1 METEKSKKETLKLIM
16 QSQYFLYFGVL
27 GIFLPYFN
35 LYCYHLGFTGYH
47 IGILSAVRTVA
58 TIIFPFVWGYIADKY
73 QNRRSIFILCNF
85 LSTLAWT
92 FFLYTSDFTIMLII
106 SIIYGIFYSPIISFL
121 ETFSMEILGKGKKK
135 YGKIRVWGSLN
146 FVFIVV
152 LTGKIIDLY
161 NTDIIIPLILSGSLI
176 QSFISFKIPKTTI
189 KNKGISLIDTKFLV
203 KKKVLV
209 FMFCAFL
216 MLVSHGAYYGF
227 FSIYL
232 EKLNFGKTF
241 IGISWAIASAAEII
255 VMIKSD
261 IIFKRFSIQ
270 NVLIFSFFTAAIRW
284 LILYFTKSPALIIFS
299 QLLHAI
305 TYAAFHIA
313 SLLYMDKISPK
324 KSKTLAQAANNAITY
339 GLGMTIGFLFNGF
352 LYEKTT
358 CSVMFLISSI
368 TALSAGIILLSFHV
382 FKNKEIRL

>member
-1 METEKSKKETLKLIM
+1 MEIEKNRQNALRLIM

-35 LYCYHLGFTGYH
+35 LYCYHLGFTGSQ
-47 IGILSAVRTVA
+47 IGILSAVRTIA

-73 QNRRSIFILCNF
+73 QSRRHIFILCNF

-106 SIIYGIFYSPIISFL
+106 SVIYGIFYSPIISFL

-146 FVFIVV
+146 FIFVVV
-152 LTGKIIDLY
+152 LTGKLIDSY

-176 QSFISFKIPKTTI
+176 QSLISVKIPKTTI
-189 KNKGISLIDTKFLV
+189 IKKGISLIDTKFLIE
-203 KKKVLV
+203 KKVLI
-209 FMFCAFL
+209 FLFCAFL

-270 NVLIFSFFTAAIRW
+270 NVLIFSFFTAALRW
-284 LILYFTKSPALIIFS
+284 FILYFTKSPAVIILS
-299 QLLHAI
+299 QLLHAV

-324 KSKTLAQAANNAITY
+324 KSKTLSQAANNAITY
-339 GLGMTIGFLFNGF
+339 GLGMTIGFVFNGF

-358 CSVMFLISSI
+358 CSIMFLISSI
-368 TALSAGIILLSFHV
+368 IALSAGIILFGYHV
-382 FKNKEIRL
+382 FKRDN